1 MKIVVLDSY
10 CVRPGDLDWSR
21 LHDLADVVEEYPRT
35 PPEQLAQRLRDADFA
50 VDNKCYIDETVL
62 AACPKLRWVGL
73 MSTGIDKLDLDAC
86 HAHGVAVANVPGYST
101 ESVAQ
106 HTFAL
111 LLELANSIAGRDAS
125 VRDGYWQ
132 VDVPE
137 QHYGIRPHFELAG
150 RTFGVVGYGAI
161 GQAAARIARGFGM
174 RVLAYTRH
182 VKPEYA
188 ADGVEFVPFK
198 QLLEDSDV
206 VSLHCPAT
214 AETRGMID
222 EAALAAMKPGAIL
235 LNTARGAL
243 VDEAAVCAALK
254 SGHLGYYASD
264 VAAHEPVSPK
274 DGLLHCPNVLIT
286 PHVAW
291 ATEEALARLS
301 AEVCANLEAFLQ
313 GKKRNLV

>member
-10 CVRPGDLDWSR
+10 CVRPGDLDWTG
-21 LHDLADVVEEYPRT
+21 LYDLADAVEEYPRT
-35 PPEQLAQRLRDADFA
+35 PPEQLIDRLRDADFA
-50 VDNKCYIDETVL
+50 VSNKCRIDDAVL
-62 AACPKLRWVGL
+62 DACPRLRWVGL
-73 MSTGIDKLDLDAC
+73 TATGTDSLDLEAC
-86 HAHGVAVANVPGYST
+86 HRHGVAVANVPGYST

-106 HTFAL
+106 HGFAL
-111 LLELANSIAGRDAS
+111 LLELANSIAGRAAS
-125 VRDGYWQ
+125 LRDGYWQ
-132 VDVPE
+132 TGVPDS
-137 QHYGIRPHFELAG
+137 YGIHPHFELAG

-161 GQAAARIARGFGM
+161 GRAAARIARGFGM
-174 RVLAYTRH
+174 RVLVYTRH

-188 ADGVEFVPFK
+188 ADGVEFVPFE

-214 AETRGMID
+214 AETRGIIN

-264 VAAHEPVSPK
+264 VAAHEPVRPK
-274 DGLLHCPNVLIT
+274 DELLHCPNVLLT

-291 ATEEALARLS
+291 ATQEALARLS
-301 AEVCANLEAFLQ
+301 AEVCANLKAFLQ
-313 GKKRNLV
+313 GERRNLV

>member
-10 CVRPGDLDWSR
+10 CVRPGDLDWTG
-21 LHDLADVVEEYPRT
+21 LYDLADVVEEYPRT
-35 PPEQLAQRLRDADFA
+35 GYELLADHLRDADFA
-50 VDNKCYIDETVL
+50 VSNKCRIDDAVL
-62 AACPKLRWVGL
+62 DACPRLRWVGL
-73 MSTGIDKLDLDAC
+73 TATGTDSLDLEAC
-86 HAHGVAVANVPGYST
+86 HRHGVAVANVPGYST

-106 HTFAL
+106 HGFAL
-111 LLELANSIAGRDAS
+111 LLELANSIAGRAAS
-125 VRDGYWQ
+125 LRDGYWQ
-132 VDVPE
+132 TGVPDS
-137 QHYGIRPHFELAG
+137 YGIHPHFELAG

-161 GQAAARIARGFGM
+161 GRAAVRIAKGFGM

-188 ADGVEFVPFK
+188 ADGVEFVPFE

-214 AETRGMID
+214 AETRGIIN

-264 VAAHEPVSPK
+264 VAAHEPVRPK
-274 DGLLHCPNVLIT
+274 DELLHCPNVLLT

-291 ATEEALARLS
+291 ATQEALARLS

-313 GKKRNLV
+313 GERRNLV

>member
-10 CVRPGDLDWSR
+10 CVRPGDLDWTG
-21 LHDLADVVEEYPRT
+21 LYDLADVVEEYPRT
-35 PPEQLAQRLRDADFA
+35 PPEQLIDRLRDADFA
-50 VDNKCYIDETVL
+50 VSNKCRIDDAVL
-62 AACPKLRWVGL
+62 DACPRLRWVGL
-73 MSTGIDKLDLDAC
+73 TATGTDSLDLEAC
-86 HAHGVAVANVPGYST
+86 HRHGVAVANVPGYST

-106 HTFAL
+106 HGFAL
-111 LLELANSIAGRDAS
+111 LLELANSIAGRAAS
-125 VRDGYWQ
+125 LRDGYWQ
-132 VDVPE
+132 TGVPDS
-137 QHYGIRPHFELAG
+137 YGIHPHFELAG

-161 GQAAARIARGFGM
+161 GRAAARIAKGFGM

-188 ADGVEFVPFK
+188 ADGVEFVPFE

-222 EAALAAMKPGAIL
+222 KAALAAMKPGAIL

-264 VAAHEPVSPK
+264 VAAHEPVRPK
-274 DGLLHCPNVLIT
+274 DELLHCPNVLLT

-291 ATEEALARLS
+291 ATQEALARLS

-313 GKKRNLV
+313 GERRNLI

>member
-10 CVRPGDLDWSR
+10 CVRPGDLDWTG
-21 LHDLADVVEEYPRT
+21 LYDLADVVEEYPRT
-35 PPEQLAQRLRDADFA
+35 PPEQLIDRLRDADFA
-50 VDNKCYIDETVL
+50 VSNKCRIDDAVL
-62 AACPKLRWVGL
+62 DACPRLRWVGL
-73 MSTGIDKLDLDAC
+73 TATGTDSLDLEAC
-86 HAHGVAVANVPGYST
+86 HRHGVAVANVPGYST

-106 HTFAL
+106 HGFAL
-111 LLELANSIAGRDAS
+111 LLELANSIAGRAAS
-125 VRDGYWQ
+125 LRDGYWQ
-132 VDVPE
+132 TGVPDS
-137 QHYGIRPHFELAG
+137 YGIHPHFELAG

-161 GQAAARIARGFGM
+161 GRAAARIAKGFGM

-188 ADGVEFVPFK
+188 ADGVEFVPFE

-214 AETRGMID
+214 AETRGMINK
-222 EAALAAMKPGAIL
+222 AALAAMKPGAIL

-264 VAAHEPVSPK
+264 VAAHEPVRPK
-274 DGLLHCPNVLIT
+274 DELLHCPNVLLT

-291 ATEEALARLS
+291 ATQEALARLS

-313 GKKRNLV
+313 GERRNLV

>member
-10 CVRPGDLDWSR
+10 CVRPGDLDWTG
-21 LHDLADVVEEYPRT
+21 LYDLADAVEEYPRT
-35 PPEQLAQRLRDADFA
+35 PPEQLIDRLRDADFA
-50 VDNKCYIDETVL
+50 VSNKCRIDDAVL
-62 AACPKLRWVGL
+62 DACPRLRWVGL
-73 MSTGIDKLDLDAC
+73 TATGTDSLDLEAC
-86 HAHGVAVANVPGYST
+86 HRHGVAVANVPGYST

-106 HTFAL
+106 HGFAL
-111 LLELANSIAGRDAS
+111 LLELANSIAGRAAS
-125 VRDGYWQ
+125 LRDGYWQ
-132 VDVPE
+132 TGVPDS
-137 QHYGIRPHFELAG
+137 YGIHPHFELAG

-161 GQAAARIARGFGM
+161 GRATARIAKGFGM

-188 ADGVEFVPFK
+188 ADGVEFVPFE

-214 AETRGMID
+214 AETRGIIN

-264 VAAHEPVSPK
+264 VAAHEPVRPK
-274 DGLLHCPNVLIT
+274 DELLHCPNVLLT

-291 ATEEALARLS
+291 ATQEALARLS
-301 AEVCANLEAFLQ
+301 AEVCANLKAFLQ
-313 GKKRNLV
+313 GERRNLV

>member
-10 CVRPGDLDWSR
+10 CVHPGDLDWSG
-21 LHDLADVVEEYPRT
+21 LYELADVVEEYPRT
-35 PPEQLAQRLRDADFA
+35 SYELLAERMRDADF
-50 VDNKCYIDETVL
+50 VVCNKCRIDDAVL
-62 AACPKLRWVGL
+62 DACPRLRWVGL
-73 MSTGIDKLDLDAC
+73 TATGTDSLDLEAC
-86 HAHGVAVANVPGYST
+86 HRHGVAVANVPGYST

-106 HTFAL
+106 HGFAL
-111 LLELANSIAGRDAS
+111 LLELANSIAGRAAS
-125 VRDGYWQ
+125 LRDGYWQ
-132 VDVPE
+132 TGVPDS
-137 QHYGIRPHFELAG
+137 YGIRPHFELAG

-161 GQAAARIARGFGM
+161 GRAAARIAKGFGM

-188 ADGVEFVPFK
+188 ADGVEFVPFE

-214 AETRGMID
+214 AQTRGMIN
-222 EAALAAMKPGAIL
+222 EAALATMKPGAIL

-254 SGHLGYYASD
+254 SGRLGWYASD

-274 DGLLHCPNVLIT
+274 DGLLHCPGVLLT

-291 ATEEALARLS
+291 ATQEALARLS

-313 GKKRNLV
+313 GERRNLV

>member
-10 CVRPGDLDWSR
+10 CVHPGDLDWSR
-21 LHDLADVVEEYPRT
+21 LYDLADVVEEYPRT
-35 PPEQLAQRLRDADFA
+35 SYELLAQRLQDADFA
-50 VDNKCYIDETVL
+50 VSNKCRIDGEIL
-62 AACPKLRWVGL
+62 AACPRLRWVGL
-73 MSTGIDKLDLDAC
+73 TATGTDSLDLEAC

-106 HTFAL
+106 HAFAL
-111 LLELANSIAGRDAS
+111 LLALSNSIAARAAS
-125 VRDGYWQ
+125 LRDGYWQ
-132 VDVPE
+132 TDVPE
-137 QHYGIRPHFELAG
+137 HYGIRPHFELAG

-161 GQAAARIARGFGM
+161 GRAAARIARGFGM
-174 RVLAYTRH
+174 RVLVYTRH

-188 ADGVEFVPFK
+188 GDGVEFVPFD
-198 QLLEDSDV
+198 QLLEESDV

-214 AETRGMID
+214 AETRGMIGG
-222 EAALAAMKPGAIL
+222 AALAAMKPGTIL

-254 SGHLGYYASD
+254 SGHLGFYAAD
-264 VAAHEPVSPK
+264 VAAHEPVQPK
-274 DGLLHCPNVLIT
+274 DPLLRCPNVLLT

-291 ATEEALARLS
+291 ATGEALARLS
-301 AEVCANLEAFLQ
+301 AEVCTNLEAFLQ

>member
-10 CVRPGDLDWSR
+10 CVRPGDLDWTG
-21 LHDLADVVEEYPRT
+21 LYDLADVVEEYPRT
-35 PPEQLAQRLRDADFA
+35 PPEQLIDRLRDADFA
-50 VDNKCYIDETVL
+50 VSNKCRIDDAVL
-62 AACPKLRWVGL
+62 DACPRLRWVGL
-73 MSTGIDKLDLDAC
+73 TATGTDSLDLDAC

-106 HTFAL
+106 HGFAL
-111 LLELANSIAGRDAS
+111 LLELANSIAGRAAS
-125 VRDGYWQ
+125 LRDGYWQ
-132 VDVPE
+132 TGVPDS
-137 QHYGIRPHFELAG
+137 YGIHPHFELAG

-161 GQAAARIARGFGM
+161 GRAAARIARGFGM
-174 RVLAYTRH
+174 RVLVYTRH

-188 ADGVEFVPFK
+188 ADEVEFVPFDR
-198 QLLEDSDV
+198 LLEDSDV
-206 VSLHCPAT
+206 VSLHCPST

-222 EAALAAMKPGAIL
+222 KAALAAMKPGAIL

-264 VAAHEPVSPK
+264 VAAHEPVRPK
-274 DGLLHCPNVLIT
+274 DGLLHCPNVLLT

>member
-10 CVRPGDLDWSR
+10 CVRPGDLDWSG
-21 LHDLADVVEEYPRT
+21 LYDLADVVEEYPRT
-35 PPEQLAQRLRDADFA
+35 PPEQLIDRLRDADFA
-50 VDNKCYIDETVL
+50 VSNKCRIDDAVL
-62 AACPKLRWVGL
+62 DACPRLRWVGL
-73 MSTGIDKLDLDAC
+73 TATGTDSLDLEAC
-86 HAHGVAVANVPGYST
+86 RRHGVAVANVPGYST
-101 ESVAQ
+101 NSVAQ

-111 LLELANSIAGRDAS
+111 LLELANGTAARAAS
-125 VRDGYWQ
+125 LRDGYWQ
-132 VDVPE
+132 TGVPDS
-137 QHYGIRPHFELAG
+137 YGIHPHFELAG

-161 GQAAARIARGFGM
+161 GRAAARIANGFGM
-174 RVLAYTRH
+174 RVIAYTRH

-188 ADGVEFVPFK
+188 ADGVEFVSFE

-214 AETRGMID
+214 AETRGMMN

-264 VAAHEPVSPK
+264 VAAHEPVRPK
-274 DGLLHCPNVLIT
+274 DELLHCPNVLLT

-291 ATEEALARLS
+291 ATQEALARLS
-301 AEVCANLEAFLQ
+301 AEVCANLEAFLR
-313 GKKRNLV
+313 GERRNLV

>member
-10 CVRPGDLDWSR
+10 CVRPGDLDWTG
-21 LHDLADVVEEYPRT
+21 LYDLADVVEEYPRT
-35 PPEQLAQRLRDADFA
+35 PPEQLIDRLRDADFA
-50 VDNKCYIDETVL
+50 VSNKCRIDDAVL
-62 AACPKLRWVGL
+62 DACPRLRWVGL
-73 MSTGIDKLDLDAC
+73 TATGTDSLDLEAC
-86 HAHGVAVANVPGYST
+86 HRHGVAVANVPGYST

-106 HTFAL
+106 HGFAL
-111 LLELANSIAGRDAS
+111 LLELANSIAGRAAS
-125 VRDGYWQ
+125 LRDGYWQ
-132 VDVPE
+132 TGVPDS
-137 QHYGIRPHFELAG
+137 YGIHPHFELAG

-161 GQAAARIARGFGM
+161 GRAAARIAKGFGM

-188 ADGVEFVPFK
+188 ADGVEFVPFE

-214 AETRGMID
+214 AETRGMINK
-222 EAALAAMKPGAIL
+222 AALAAMKPGAIL

-264 VAAHEPVSPK
+264 VAAHEPVRLK
-274 DGLLHCPNVLIT
+274 DELLHCPNVLLT

-291 ATEEALARLS
+291 ATQEALARLS

-313 GKKRNLV
+313 GERRNLV

>member
-10 CVRPGDLDWSR
+10 CVRPGDLDWTG
-21 LHDLADVVEEYPRT
+21 LYDLADVVEEYPRT
-35 PPEQLAQRLRDADFA
+35 PPEQLIDRLRDADFA
-50 VDNKCYIDETVL
+50 VSNKCRIDDAVL
-62 AACPKLRWVGL
+62 DACPRLRWVGL
-73 MSTGIDKLDLDAC
+73 TATGTDSLDLEAC
-86 HAHGVAVANVPGYST
+86 HRHGVAVANVPGYST

-106 HTFAL
+106 HGFAL
-111 LLELANSIAGRDAS
+111 LLELANSIAGRAAS
-125 VRDGYWQ
+125 LRDGYWQ
-132 VDVPE
+132 TGVPDS
-137 QHYGIRPHFELAG
+137 YGIHPHFELAG

-161 GQAAARIARGFGM
+161 GRAAARIAKGFGM

-188 ADGVEFVPFK
+188 ADGVEFVPFE

-222 EAALAAMKPGAIL
+222 KAALAAMKPGAIL

-264 VAAHEPVSPK
+264 VAAHEPVRPK
-274 DGLLHCPNVLIT
+274 DELLHCPNVLLT

-291 ATEEALARLS
+291 ATQEALARLS

-313 GKKRNLV
+313 GERRNLV

>member
-35 PPEQLAQRLRDADFA
+35 PPEQLIDRLRDADFA
-50 VDNKCYIDETVL
+50 VSNKCRIDDAVL
-62 AACPKLRWVGL
+62 DACPRLRWVGL
-73 MSTGIDKLDLDAC
+73 TATGTDSLDLDAC
-86 HAHGVAVANVPGYST
+86 HRHGVAVANVPGYST

-106 HTFAL
+106 HGFAL
-111 LLELANSIAGRDAS
+111 LLELANSIAGRAAS
-125 VRDGYWQ
+125 LRDGYWQ
-132 VDVPE
+132 TGVPDS
-137 QHYGIRPHFELAG
+137 YGIHPHFELAG
-150 RTFGVVGYGAI
+150 RTFGVVGYGTI
-161 GQAAARIARGFGM
+161 GRAAARIARGFGM
-174 RVLAYTRH
+174 RVLVYTRH

-188 ADGVEFVPFK
+188 ADEVEFVPFDR
-198 QLLEDSDV
+198 LLEDSDV
-206 VSLHCPAT
+206 VSLHCPST

-222 EAALAAMKPGAIL
+222 KAALAAMKPGAIL

-264 VAAHEPVSPK
+264 VAAHEPVRPK
-274 DGLLHCPNVLIT
+274 DGLLHCPNVLLT